1 MSDTFV
7 LIMQVLYISFCALSI
22 FQVTKK
28 WREDKNKMYLV
39 IILYIMTLVF
49 VSLIYIMAVFTEFNT
64 SIVIG
69 GNLTFGLALA
79 FFTNVIQVE
88 FLLYIRKYN
97 KLYTLPLIATL
108 YIAFGLLLNGS
119 TIFFVLYSMVVG
131 FGLSSVLIRDGKKQR
146 NGLAMGMG
154 IFFLIYGIGAMLRND
169 MLLDIFRVAGIVVL
183 YVSSTG
189 FFEKYVFVNEEVEK
203 RIMGT
208 WISKFV
214 VKEQ

>member
-28 WREDKNKMYLV
+28 WREDKNKMYLI

-108 YIAFGLLLNGS
+108 YIAFGLLLNSS
-119 TIFFVLYSMVVG
+119 TILFVLYSMVVG

-183 YVSSTG
+183 FVSSTG
-189 FFEKYVFVNEEVEK
+189 FFEKYVFVNEEAEK

-208 WISKFV
+208 WISKLV